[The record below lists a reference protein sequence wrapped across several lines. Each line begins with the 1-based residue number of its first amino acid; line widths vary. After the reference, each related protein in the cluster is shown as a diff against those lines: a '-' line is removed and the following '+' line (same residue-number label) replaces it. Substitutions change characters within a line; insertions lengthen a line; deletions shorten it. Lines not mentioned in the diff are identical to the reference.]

1 MNQAFRL
8 SRIRAPRGTSAAIIL
23 LVAFFIAFGLAVS
36 AVASPEH
43 AAAAPRYFD
52 DTALTFVNWLFTTWR
67 A

>member
-1 MNQAFRL
+1 MNPVFRL
-8 SRIRAPRGTSAAIIL
+8 SRIRAPRGTVAAVML

-43 AAAAPRYFD
+43 TAAAPRYFD
-52 DTALTFVNWLFTTWR
+52 DAALTFVNWLFTAWR